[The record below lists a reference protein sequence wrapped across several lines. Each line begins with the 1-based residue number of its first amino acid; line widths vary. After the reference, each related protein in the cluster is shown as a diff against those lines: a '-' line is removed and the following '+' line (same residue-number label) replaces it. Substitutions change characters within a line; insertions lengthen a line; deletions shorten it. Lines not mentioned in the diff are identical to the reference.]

1 MIEKQDLLTQEEYE
15 KRYPITIYTSS
26 LDWIRWIYTKPFR
39 WLIPRTPSSL
49 YIVLPT
55 ITEYAKIIVQ
65 QHYKKP
71 LCSSLDN
78 LFTFEE
84 FKQNYGT
91 IPCFQET
98 IIQLSDLDI
107 WMILRYLN
115 HEYGV
120 DLAETVKA
128 FGSSAT
134 VIKFPDRNDA
144 ERIKAKITS
153 NDKAVV
159 NLKAACTMLHRQVD
173 ELQTKSE
180 EFLLSSREHFKNNH
194 KPQAAYMLKKKKQ
207 VDHVL
212 EGRLKT
218 LETMETILL
227 KIEASQNDLQAS
239 KFKLIQFLVIHA
251 FNMGA
256 NALRV
261 LLNDK
266 NFSSIDETVEK
277 VQDTLKD
284 QKQVEDAITLGNQE
298 VMDTYL
304 PSMSEQELEQELN
317 SLETTNQ
324 HAAVHLPKP
333 IETES
338 ELLRLQNVL
347 SSLNHP
353 AKSKRKVLA

>member
-15 KRYPITIYTSS
+15 KKYPITIYTSS
-26 LDWIRWIYTKPFR
+26 LDWIRWIYTKSFR
-39 WLIPRTPSSL
+39 WLIPQTPSSL

-55 ITEYAKIIVQ
+55 ITEYAKIIIQ
-65 QHYKKP
+65 QHYNKP

-120 DLAETVKA
+120 DLAETVKT

-180 EFLLSSREHFKNNH
+180 E
-194 KPQAAYMLKKKKQ
+194 
-207 VDHVL
+207 
-212 EGRLKT
+212 
-218 LETMETILL
+218 
-227 KIEASQNDLQAS
+227 
-239 KFKLIQFLVIHA
+239 
-251 FNMGA
+251 
-256 NALRV
+256 
-261 LLNDK
+261 
-266 NFSSIDETVEK
+266 
-277 VQDTLKD
+277 
-284 QKQVEDAITLGNQE
+284 
-298 VMDTYL
+298 
-304 PSMSEQELEQELN
+304 
-317 SLETTNQ
+317 
-324 HAAVHLPKP
+324 
-333 IETES
+333 
-338 ELLRLQNVL
+338 
-347 SSLNHP
+347 
-353 AKSKRKVLA
+353 